1 MAAQKKLMRPFLSN
15 LTQRRMNRRDFL
27 LISTAGA
34 AGIVA
39 VACGPQGAESEV
51 SGEGPRDKERPKKRP
66 QRPKGRLGRNS

>member
-1 MAAQKKLMRPFLSN
+1 MATRKQTMRPFLPN

-39 VACGPQGAESEV
+39 S
-51 SGEGPRDKERPKKRP
+51 
-66 QRPKGRLGRNS
+66 